1 MYICIILQQIQYSG
15 RKTPSHREIAGFEP
29 AIYLESDDHFEN

>member
-15 RKTPSHREIAGFEP
+15 RKTPAHREIAGFEP
-29 AIYLESDDHFEN
+29 AIYHI